1 MKQFQVLKIQCEKGK
16 KISELLSTISQGSQY
31 HRVFFE
37 LSITRWG
44 EAAAKSLES
53 LTDYYQVLKLNGY
66 TETVMSVFSNLDQ
79 NWEWENPNCTK
90 SLSLEELK
98 CLIRFADRHGITKY
112 RQIMLGFDG
121 IEWEPGHIVDGTYGY
136 KKADSIWGAGYNY
149 LSNSIIIVKNTLKHN
164 LTCFIAC
171 EVQYRNSPSFEKI
184 AALLGKTVR
193 ETTFFAPEDDTERQ
207 DCEHR
212 YQRAKTNYKDML
224 AGLRGFY
231 RELGYPREKRVN
243 RKDLGAYVWA
253 KMEAERNAPTLNTK
267 KIAAPYL
274 QAVGWQKTND
284 PIALSGICYKK
295 SAGDGILLARI
306 VSTHR
311 GHMLQ
316 VLLDYYSEYFEF
328 SENINFQIELLTEEE
343 SKEYFQNL
351 ALVLA
356 HIEAFL
362 NERKIS

>member
-1 MKQFQVLKIQCEKGK
+1 MKQYQVVRVQCEKGV
-16 KISELLSTISQGSQY
+16 KIADLFSIITQGAQC
-31 HRVFFE
+31 HNVLFE
-37 LSITRWG
+37 LSIMRGG
-44 EAAAKSLES
+44 EDTTNSLDFLS
-53 LTDYYQVLKLNGY
+53 DYYQVLKLNDY
-66 TETVMSVFSNLDQ
+66 ARTVMGVYSNLND
-79 NWEWENPNCTK
+79 NWEWKNPNCAR
-90 SLSLEELK
+90 SLNTRELQR
-98 CLIRFADRHGITKY
+98 LISFADRYGITKY
-112 RQIMLGFDG
+112 RQLMLGFDG
-121 IEWEPGHIVDGTYGY
+121 IEWEPGHIIDGTYGF
-136 KKADSIWGAGYNY
+136 KKADSIWGSGYNY
-149 LSNSIIIVKNTLKHN
+149 LSNSVIIKKDTRESN
-164 LTCFIAC
+164 LTCFISC

-193 ETTFFAPEDDTERQ
+193 ETTFFAPEDDTERR
-207 DCEHR
+207 DWERR
-212 YQRAKTNYKDML
+212 YQRAQANYKDMF

-274 QAVGWQKTND
+274 QAIDWQKTKD

-295 SAGDGILLARI
+295 SAGDGVLLARI

-328 SENINFQIELLTEEE
+328 SENINFQIELLTEAE

-362 NERKIS
+362 NERKTS